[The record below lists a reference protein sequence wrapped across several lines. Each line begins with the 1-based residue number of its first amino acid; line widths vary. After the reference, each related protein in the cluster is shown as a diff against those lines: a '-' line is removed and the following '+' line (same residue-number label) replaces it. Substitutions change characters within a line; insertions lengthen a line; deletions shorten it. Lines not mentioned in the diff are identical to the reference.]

1 MAERPQ
7 QARQGD
13 DVRPVPAVIAVVV
26 NGENVL
32 LVQRSKPP
40 DAGCWGFPGGR
51 IEPGETVYEAA
62 VRELEEETGLNA
74 AAERVLTAIDV
85 LDRDAQSV
93 LRHHFV
99 LVAVVCRDPIG
110 TLAAASDA
118 LDARWFG
125 LDEIDNA
132 ALATSPRVLELAEQ
146 AVAG

>member
-26 NGENVL
+26 KGENVL

-99 LVAVVCRDPIG
+99 LVAVVCRDPVG

-125 LDEIDNA
+125 LDEIDNP

>member
-13 DVRPVPAVIAVVV
+13 DVQPVPAVIAVVV

-40 DAGCWGFPGGR
+40 DAGCWGFLGVR

-99 LVAVVCRDPIG
+99 LVAVVCRDPVG

-125 LDEIDNA
+125 LDEIDNP

>member
-13 DVRPVPAVIAVVV
+13 DVQPVPAVIAVVV

-40 DAGCWGFPGGR
+40 DAGCWGFPGVR

-99 LVAVVCRDPIG
+99 LVAVVCRDPVG

-125 LDEIDNA
+125 LDEIDNP